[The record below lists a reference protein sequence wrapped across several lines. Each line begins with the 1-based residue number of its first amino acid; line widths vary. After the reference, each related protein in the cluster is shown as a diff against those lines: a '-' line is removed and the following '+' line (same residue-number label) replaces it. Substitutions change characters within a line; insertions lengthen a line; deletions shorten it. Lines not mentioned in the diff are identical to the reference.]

1 MKVFWK
7 WKGGAELE
15 NYESIFYEKI
25 KNIEDDS
32 GRVVIVNAGS
42 IDSGKTFLFNELLNN
57 GETFNIG
64 YRKVADR
71 IQIENWHDDIFL
83 IDTPV
88 LPAMQFNVNT
98 IHAYNQASAII
109 YVHNIEKDR
118 LNFDEIESILKVTD
132 DKKFFWNR
140 FCLVLTTFKNSAKEY
155 IEKILHNVIDQIRR
169 EFNVE
174 KFPAFIISTDK
185 HSISKMRVWIEMNL
199 PRWKYAKIR
208 RSQELFAQLK
218 EEIIKQITDEQTR
231 IQSRIAQTISE
242 VKSQQNN
249 FRRDVEDMYA
259 EIQGMQGIN

>member
-1 MKVFWK
+1 M
-7 WKGGAELE
+7 E

-71 IQIENWHDDIFL
+71 IQIENWYDDIFL

-88 LPAMQFNVNT
+88 LPSMQFNINT
-98 IHAYNQASAII
+98 IHAYDQASAII
-109 YVHNIEKDR
+109 YVHNLEKDQ

-132 DKKFFWNR
+132 DKKFFWSR
-140 FCLVLTTFKNSAKEY
+140 FCLVLTSFKNAAKEY
-155 IEKILHNVIDQIRR
+155 IEKTLLNVINQIRN

-174 KFPAFIISTDK
+174 KFPSFIAANDK
-185 HSISKMRVWIEMNL
+185 HSISKIRMWIDMNL

-208 RSQELFAQLK
+208 RSQELFDRLK
-218 EEIIKQITDEQTR
+218 EDIIRQITDEQTR

-259 EIQGMQGIN
+259 EIQDMQKYQLN